1 MLGKRSLR
9 GRRAR
14 PVPTPRAIGLELVP
28 RRSWLPGPEWD
39 HLRGLGVVFVVEAVR
54 YLDEYVQ
61 EL

>member
-1 MLGKRSLR
+1 M
-9 GRRAR
+9 
-14 PVPTPRAIGLELVP
+14 P